1 MKSILIKTAVALAL
15 GIAPGVAFGQT
26 EVIKK
31 KPIDQTEGQTT
42 APAQEG
48 EGASPDGATTGEETQ
63 SGGTESGTSGSA
75 TGQSSSDTDTG
86 ASGGATTGQDA
97 QGQSTTGEQP
107 AQTQEG
113 GEQGGTTGEGTQQ
126 DTTEGQGTT
135 EGGAT
140 TGEPAE
146 SGQEATTPTQEESSG
161 TAASDVNVT
170 VEQKTEIKQVITEAD
185 VEPVPSVDF
194 EVNVGT
200 AVPQTVTLHPLPPR
214 IVELVPAYRGY
225 VYFLLADGRIIIVDP
240 DSHEIVL
247 IIV

>member
-31 KPIDQTEGQTT
+31 KTMDQTEGQTT
-42 APAQEG
+42 APAQES
-48 EGASPDGATTGEETQ
+48 EGASPDGATTGEQTQ

-75 TGQSSSDTDTG
+75 TGQSSSDTDAG
-86 ASGGATTGQDA
+86 ATGGATTGQDA

-113 GEQGGTTGEGTQQ
+113 GEQGGTTGQSTQ
-126 DTTEGQGTT
+126 QGTT

-161 TAASDVNVT
+161 TAASEVNVT
-170 VEQKTEIKQVITEAD
+170 VEQKTEIRQVITEAD

-200 AVPQTVTLHPLPPR
+200 AVPQTITLHPLPPR
-214 IVELVPAYRGY
+214 IVELVPAYQGY